1 MGAMMMMRGKVHPE
15 LPVDREGRSL
25 QALFER
31 VAELEAEA

>member
-1 MGAMMMMRGKVHPE
+1 

-25 QALFER
+25 EKLFAR